1 MEYIETSIKW
11 QKGGYGMKQL
21 WKILLIVGTVCVL
34 IGGIFSAVLGFCFFD
49 EIVAHKEEFVFN
61 HLDILDWNN
70 GFYFRN
76 VLQDSL
82 YYDDSECD
90 KVLYYDASRENV
102 ENISFEFAVGKI
114 SITTGQE
121 MCIHVENMFENAITS
136 EVKDGTWYVKDS
148 LRTKGNAHSEY
159 APDIHIVLPEGKI
172 FDTIEIEL
180 AAGTVEAQLLR
191 AKEIVLEVEAG
202 TMEVQQLYAI
212 EGLELNNGVGEMK
225 LLSVQVNNVTADN
238 GIGSISI
245 FGEIKGKNHIKCG
258 IGEVD
263 IRLRG
268 REEIDFDY
276 DVNCGI
282 GEVVIGN
289 SNHYGIGKHHKES
302 HHEVTSQIDYFYL
315 DCGIGCIRLD
325 LE

>member
-1 MEYIETSIKW
+1 MKRFW
-11 QKGGYGMKQL
+11 KG
-21 WKILLIVGTVCVL
+21 LLIVGLVCVL
-34 IGGIFSAVLGFCFFD
+34 TGGIFSAVLGFCFFD

-76 VLQDSL
+76 VLQDGL

-90 KVLYYDASRENV
+90 KFLYYDASRENV

-114 SITTGQE
+114 SVTTGQE

-148 LRTKGNAHSEY
+148 LREKGNAHSEY
-159 APDIHIVLPEGKI
+159 APDIQIVLPVNQI

-180 AAGTVEAQLLR
+180 AAGTMEIEQLKAR
-191 AKEIVLEVEAG
+191 EIILEVDAG
-202 TMEVQQLYAI
+202 TMEVAQLYAT
-212 EGLELNNGVGEMK
+212 ECLELNNGIGEMK
-225 LLSVQVNNVTADN
+225 LLSVQANNVEADN
-238 GIGSISI
+238 GVGAMSI
-245 FGEIKGKNHIKCG
+245 FGEITGQNRIKCG
-258 IGEVD
+258 IGEVN
-263 IRLRG
+263 IGLRG

-289 SNHYGIGKHHKES
+289 SKHHGIGNHHEES
-302 HHEVTSQIDYFYL
+302 HHETTSQKDYFYL
-315 DCGIGCIRLD
+315 DCGIGCIRLN